1 MEGKVD
7 DDYNA
12 VNGNILR
19 SVPVPPSR
27 SYHHGNL
34 RAALLDCAEQ
44 TLAAGEDISLRELA
58 RKVGVSHGAPRR
70 HFLDKQE
77 LLDELALDG
86 FRRFGAELAAALA
99 SENPLLAWA
108 RTYVGFA
115 TEHAALLDLMFAGKH
130 GSSQLSTA
138 LERCFSPALEL
149 FESERTAV
157 VAFSTLHGLAALI
170 NNGMLASFDREVLIS
185 DAVEQIR
192 RSVAAPRT

>member
-1 MEGKVD
+1 M
-7 DDYNA
+7 
-12 VNGNILR
+12 
-19 SVPVPPSR
+19 PQPR

-86 FRRFGAELAAALA
+86 FRRLGAELHAALA
-99 SENPLLAWA
+99 SEDPLLAWA

-115 TEHAALLDLMFAGKH
+115 TEHAALLELMFAGKH
-130 GSSQLSTA
+130 ASPELNAASH
-138 LERCFSPALEL
+138 RCFEPALAL
-149 FESERTAV
+149 FESERAGL
-157 VAFSTLHGLAALI
+157 VAFATLHGLASLLRSGLAPEEDRDALI
-170 NNGMLASFDREVLIS
+170 AE
-185 DAVEQIR
+185 AVEQIR
-192 RSVAAPRT
+192 RGVAASSSRG